1 MIVTCE
7 NCNTG
12 FNLDEN
18 LIKEAGSKVKCSKCR
33 HIFTVHK
40 IVPAE
45 EEVALEA
52 VELEEELAAEEP
64 AAVEEEVALEET
76 PEAIE
81 EAPEEPAMVSDEALE
96 EALDLDLTEA
106 EEKPAEEEV
115 ALEAVELEEEP
126 AAEEPAAVEEEV
138 ALEEAPEAIEE
149 APEEAAMVS
158 EEAPEE
164 ALDLDLSEA
173 EEKPAEEEVAPEA
186 VGLEEELAAEEPTT
200 VEEEIA
206 LEEAPEAVEGEPVI
220 EEAEA
225 KTEFED
231 LADAVSVESLEGAE
245 EEETEQ
251 VERLGQVEEE
261 LMAPPLVAETV
272 PQARRRLSTPLMI
285 VLALVLLAGGAFA
298 AYSLLKSSDIKI
310 PFLESLTGGPESGII
325 DPGNLRIALLDK
337 LIRSDFIDNRP
348 AGRLFVIKGKVRN
361 DYPEARNF
369 IMVKGAL
376 YSKDGKTVDKKTI
389 YCGNTLSGTDL
400 QALDKATM
408 DRRLRKRS
416 SFSVPSGKEIP
427 FVVVFSD
434 LPQDLGEFSVE
445 VVSSAPG

>member
-7 NCNTG
+7 ECNSR

-18 LIKEAGSKVKCSKCR
+18 LIKESGSKVKCSKCH

-40 IVPAE
+40 LVPVE
-45 EEVALEA
+45 EPESALE
-52 VELEEELAAEEP
+52 L
-64 AAVEEEVALEET
+64 
-76 PEAIE
+76 
-81 EAPEEPAMVSDEALE
+81 
-96 EALDLDLTEA
+96 
-106 EEKPAEEEV
+106 
-115 ALEAVELEEEP
+115 
-126 AAEEPAAVEEEV
+126 
-138 ALEEAPEAIEE
+138 EE

-173 EEKPAEEEVAPEA
+173 EEQPAEEEIALDA
-186 VGLEEELAAEEPTT
+186 LGLEEESAAEEPTT
-200 VEEEIA
+200 VEQELA
-206 LEEAPEAVEGEPVI
+206 LEGAPEAVEEELVI
-220 EEAEA
+220 EDAEA
-225 KTEFED
+225 KTEFEE
-231 LADAVSVESLEGAE
+231 LADAVSVESLEGAAE
-245 EEETEQ
+245 EEAEQ
-251 VERLGQVEEE
+251 VEPVEEE
-261 LMAPPLVAETV
+261 LMPPPLAAEEV
-272 PQARRRLSTPLMI
+272 PQARRRLGTPLMI

-298 AYSLLKSSDIKI
+298 AYGLLKSFDIKI

-325 DPGNLRIALLDK
+325 DPGNLRIALLDE
-337 LIRSDFIDNRP
+337 LIKSEFVDNST
-348 AGRLFVIKGKVRN
+348 AGRLFVVKGKVRN
-361 DYPEARNF
+361 DYSEARNF

-376 YSKDGKTVDKKTI
+376 YSKDGKTADNKTI

-408 DRRLRKRS
+408 DRKLRKRS
-416 SFSVPSGKEIP
+416 SFSVPSGKVIP